1 GVPSGSVVDGDAGRA
16 AADRALA
23 GVAAPAGAAEEG
35 GLRMYWVRE
44 IAGWA
49 LVLLGL
55 GCFYLAYGFF
65 QEPVGPAPQYFAG
78 FATSLV
84 GIIVFRGGIHLLKV
98 SIAAPLCARAD
109 ERPYPAVP
117 R

>member
-1 GVPSGSVVDGDAGRA
+1 
-16 AADRALA
+16 
-23 GVAAPAGAAEEG
+23 
-35 GLRMYWVRE
+35 MYWVRE

-98 SIAAPLCARAD
+98 AVAARVCLHANALVRDREPAAERAGS
-109 ERPYPAVP
+109 PP
-117 R
+117 RQRGGPR